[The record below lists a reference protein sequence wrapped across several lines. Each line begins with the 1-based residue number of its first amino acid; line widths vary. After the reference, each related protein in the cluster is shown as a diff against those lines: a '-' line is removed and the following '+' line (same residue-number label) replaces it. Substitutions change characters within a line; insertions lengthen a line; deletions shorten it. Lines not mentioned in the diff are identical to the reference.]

1 MHLPDPALTF
11 TLPSLHDNLTL
22 NCRIYHPL
30 GLVASN
36 SAAGW
41 RPKHA
46 AVLGHPYA
54 PLGGSYDDPVLEE
67 VAAHLVRAGFVVA
80 TFNFRGAANSEGRTS
95 WSAKPEREDYT
106 TLVGFLTYYIHYLDH
121 RESRPQNPGSP
132 ILLMGGYSYGAM
144 ITTQIPP
151 LSSILA
157 QFTSPSIASTP
168 GLLRTRAESLGTQQ
182 RELLQMYSGRRS
194 LRVGECSS
202 PRKSHD
208 SRRSFSLDD
217 AEEKLRK
224 GVQDFIAKT
233 RHHHHRPAAPAS
245 AIDGKTDPPR
255 SAPDSPAAEAAPAE
269 DATLQSLPDLLRPC
283 AAYLL
288 ISPLQGLISN
298 LATMSRAPGSSLA
311 EGKLRHNPTLA
322 IYGDHDVFVPVGK
335 LRGWV
340 DRMQGAE
347 GSRFRGEEISGA
359 GHFWVEHGVFSQMG
373 DLVSQFSREVISD
386 EMTET

>member
-30 GLVASN
+30 GLAASN

-67 VAAHLVRAGFVVA
+67 VAAHLVRTGFIVA

-106 TLVGFLTYYIHYLDH
+106 TLVGFLAYYIHYLDH
-121 RESRPQNPGSP
+121 PESRPHNPGNP
-132 ILLMGGYSYGAM
+132 TLLMGGYSYGAM

-157 QFTSPSIASTP
+157 QFTSPSTTSTP
-168 GLLRTRAESLGTQQ
+168 AMLRTRAESLGTQQ

-233 RHHHHRPAAPAS
+233 RHHHRPAAPAS
-245 AIDGKTDPPR
+245 TIDGKTDPPR
-255 SAPDSPAAEAAPAE
+255 PAPDSLAAEAPAE
-269 DATLQSLPDLLRPC
+269 DATLQSLPDLLRPS

-298 LATMSRAPGSSLA
+298 LATMSRAPASSLA
-311 EGKLRHNPTLA
+311 EAKLRQNPTLA

-340 DRMQGAE
+340 ERMQGAE
-347 GSRFRGEEISGA
+347 GSRFRGEEVSGA
-359 GHFWVEHGVFSQMG
+359 GHFWVERGVFGQMG
-373 DLVSQFSREVISD
+373 DLVSQFSREVLSD

>member
-1 MHLPDPALTF
+1 MKAIQLPRNI
-11 TLPSLHDNLTL
+11 SLL
-22 NCRIYHPL
+22 NI
-30 GLVASN
+30 
-36 SAAGW
+36 W
-41 RPKHA
+41 I
-46 AVLGHPYA
+46 
-54 PLGGSYDDPVLEE
+54 D
-67 VAAHLVRAGFVVA
+67 
-80 TFNFRGAANSEGRTS
+80 RGAANSEGRTS

-106 TLVGFLTYYIHYLDH
+106 TLVGFLTYYIHYLDNQ
-121 RESRPQNPGSP
+121 ESRSQNPGSP

-168 GLLRTRAESLGTQQ
+168 GLLRARAESLGTQQ

-245 AIDGKTDPPR
+245 AIDGKTDPP
-255 SAPDSPAAEAAPAE
+255 AAEAPAE
-269 DATLQSLPDLLRPC
+269 DATLQPLPDLLRPS

-288 ISPLQGLISN
+288 ISPLQGLVSN
-298 LATMSRAPGSSLA
+298 LATMSRSPGSSLA

-359 GHFWVEHGVFSQMG
+359 GHFWVEHGVFSRMG
-373 DLVSQFSREVISD
+373 ELVSQFSREVISD
-386 EMTET
+386 EMTETR

>member
-1 MHLPDPALTF
+1 MD
-11 TLPSLHDNLTL
+11 
-22 NCRIYHPL
+22 
-30 GLVASN
+30 
-36 SAAGW
+36 
-41 RPKHA
+41 
-46 AVLGHPYA
+46 
-54 PLGGSYDDPVLEE
+54 
-67 VAAHLVRAGFVVA
+67 
-80 TFNFRGAANSEGRTS
+80 RGAANSEGRTS

-233 RHHHHRPAAPAS
+233 RRHHHRPAAPAS

-347 GSRFRGEEISGA
+347 GSRFQGEEISGA

-373 DLVSQFSREVISD
+373 ELVSQFSRGVISD

>member
-1 MHLPDPALTF
+1 MAPQTCRR
-11 TLPSLHDNLTL
+11 TGPSL
-22 NCRIYHPL
+22 R
-30 GLVASN
+30 AS
-36 SAAGW
+36 
-41 RPKHA
+41 R
-46 AVLGHPYA
+46 
-54 PLGGSYDDPVLEE
+54 GSYDDPVLEE

-245 AIDGKTDPPR
+245 AIDGKTDPPL

-288 ISPLQGLISN
+288 ISPSRGSSR
-298 LATMSRAPGSSLA
+298 TSPPCRAPPGARLRRASCGTIPLWLFMATTMFLFRLGSCA
-311 EGKLRHNPTLA
+311 GGWIACRA
-322 IYGDHDVFVPVGK
+322 RRV
-335 LRGWV
+335 RG
-340 DRMQGAE
+340 
-347 GSRFRGEEISGA
+347 SGA
-359 GHFWVEHGVFSQMG
+359 RRLAARVTSG
-373 DLVSQFSREVISD
+373 
-386 EMTET
+386 